1 MIPIL
6 YDREYYPGN
15 FVQIGKLPGWRELTV
30 TEERNGEFVL
40 EGDLKV
46 GSLNADRVGVEMVIR
61 CAVAPVRADYGEL
74 QPFRIQSVTK
84 PPDSDELHI
93 VANHISYQLREY
105 LVSPSFSYRDTSVQ
119 DILDELNNPSYSYIT
134 PVQGLFGFHSS
145 IETANPIQPE
155 PDEFISVRAWLNG
168 DENSLFECLKRE
180 GYDAEADFDGFD
192 VRIKA
197 PRGGASDKV
206 VAYGRNMMTLNFTTD
221 AAGLITGYVGW
232 GRWNGI
238 YKSTPVAYRG
248 DYGNFAYQ
256 RIQAIDLSNEFETLP
271 TDQELWTAITD
282 YATAQGDAVLPTSIT
297 VTAVPDSLQDV
308 HLCDTVTVIH
318 PGYDLSNLSKVVK
331 TVYDPL
337 RERYESLTIGEIQTG
352 ITDTIARMLAGG
364 NYEYRDISI

>member
-46 GSLNADRVGVEMVIR
+46 GTLNADRVGVEMVIR
-61 CAVAPVRADYGEL
+61 CAVAPPRANYNEL

-155 PDEFISVRAWLNG
+155 PDEFISVRA
-168 DENSLFECLKRE
+168 
-180 GYDAEADFDGFD
+180 
-192 VRIKA
+192 
-197 PRGGASDKV
+197 
-206 VAYGRNMMTLNFTTD
+206 
-221 AAGLITGYVGW
+221 
-232 GRWNGI
+232 
-238 YKSTPVAYRG
+238 
-248 DYGNFAYQ
+248 
-256 RIQAIDLSNEFETLP
+256 
-271 TDQELWTAITD
+271 
-282 YATAQGDAVLPTSIT
+282 
-297 VTAVPDSLQDV
+297 
-308 HLCDTVTVIH
+308 
-318 PGYDLSNLSKVVK
+318 
-331 TVYDPL
+331 
-337 RERYESLTIGEIQTG
+337 
-352 ITDTIARMLAGG
+352 
-364 NYEYRDISI
+364 

>member
-6 YDREYYPGN
+6 YDREYYPHN

-61 CAVAPVRADYGEL
+61 CAVAPVRADYDEL
-74 QPFRIQSVTK
+74 QPFRIQSVKK

-105 LVSPSFSYRDTSVQ
+105 IVSPRFSFRDNSVQ
-119 DILDELNNPSYSYIT
+119 DILDELNDPSGAYIT
-134 PVQGLFGFHSS
+134 PIQGLFGFHSS
-145 IETANPIQPE
+145 IETANPIQPS
-155 PDEFISVRAWLNG
+155 PVNPISVRAWLG
-168 DENSLFECLKRE
+168 SDDENSLASCLKRE
-180 GYDAEADFDGFD
+180 GYDVEFDFDGFD
-192 VRIKA
+192 VRIGF
-197 PRGGASDKV
+197 RGGASDKT

-221 AAGLITGYVGW
+221 ASGLITGYVGW

-238 YKSTPVAYRG
+238 YASTPVAYRG

-331 TVYDPL
+331 AVYDPL
-337 RERYESLTIGEIQTG
+337 RERYESLTIGELQTG
-352 ITDTIARMLAGG
+352 ITDTIAQMLRGG
-364 NYEYRDISI
+364 NHEYRDISI

>member
-1 MIPIL
+1 
-6 YDREYYPGN
+6 
-15 FVQIGKLPGWRELTV
+15 
-30 TEERNGEFVL
+30 
-40 EGDLKV
+40 
-46 GSLNADRVGVEMVIR
+46 
-61 CAVAPVRADYGEL
+61 
-74 QPFRIQSVTK
+74 
-84 PPDSDELHI
+84 
-93 VANHISYQLREY
+93 
-105 LVSPSFSYRDTSVQ
+105 
-119 DILDELNNPSYSYIT
+119 
-134 PVQGLFGFHSS
+134 
-145 IETANPIQPE
+145 
-155 PDEFISVRAWLNG
+155 
-168 DENSLFECLKRE
+168 
-180 GYDAEADFDGFD
+180 
-192 VRIKA
+192 
-197 PRGGASDKV
+197 
-206 VAYGRNMMTLNFTTD
+206 MMTLNFTTD

-364 NYEYRDISI
+364 NYEYRDLSI